1 MNTFIGPFRLMMREM
16 RLTFYINVAITFVLF
31 VFFNFLGFIDA
42 AESVSFILFGP
53 FFIVFLIYPFINFK
67 GYNYI
72 LSLGGTRKQFVLAM
86 YLSALIFSVASVAL
100 LNFLYYLSTNI
111 VGSTANLFH
120 LGGLVNSSNWLVY
133 LWVDFSWILFLFSLG
148 MIAKTFWFNYGT
160 VLSLSVATLFLII
173 SMVIGVFGNKSWLI
187 EVIFM
192 NHLQFVTILF
202 GLAIVFL
209 LSSYLLMKKAPLEKG
224 SRLNLSKKH

>member
-1 MNTFIGPFRLMMREM
+1 
-16 RLTFYINVAITFVLF
+16 
-31 VFFNFLGFIDA
+31 
-42 AESVSFILFGP
+42 
-53 FFIVFLIYPFINFK
+53 
-67 GYNYI
+67 
-72 LSLGGTRKQFVLAM
+72 M
-86 YLSALIFSVASVAL
+86 YLSVLIFSFASVAL

-173 SMVIGVFGNKSWLI
+173 SMVIVVFGNKSWLI
-187 EVIFM
+187 EI
-192 NHLQFVTILF
+192 
-202 GLAIVFL
+202 GRA
-209 LSSYLLMKKAPLEKG
+209 SCSEKEY
-224 SRLNLSKKH
+224 N